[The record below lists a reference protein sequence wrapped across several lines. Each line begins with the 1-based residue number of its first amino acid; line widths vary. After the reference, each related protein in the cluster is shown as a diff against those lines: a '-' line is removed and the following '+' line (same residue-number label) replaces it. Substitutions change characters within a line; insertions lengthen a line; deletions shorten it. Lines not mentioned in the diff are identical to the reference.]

1 MQYNNIWDLQYKILG
16 IFVKENI
23 WCDKDIL
30 K

>member
-1 MQYNNIWDLQYKILG
+1 MQYNNIWDLQYKILR
-16 IFVKENI
+16 ISFKENI